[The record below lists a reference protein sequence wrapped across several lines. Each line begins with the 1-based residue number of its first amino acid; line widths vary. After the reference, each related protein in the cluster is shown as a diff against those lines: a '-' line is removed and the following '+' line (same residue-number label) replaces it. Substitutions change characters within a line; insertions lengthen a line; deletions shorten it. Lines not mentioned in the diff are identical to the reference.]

1 MLGIGFHSYL
11 TIFRRRFMER
21 PWRLVSLLLPPILAC
36 AGSRAEAPTPK
47 SATSPEIT
55 PADLRTR
62 SYIFADD
69 SMQGRQ
75 AGTPGNV
82 RGNAYISGELARLGL
97 KPGGDQG
104 GYLQRVPLMRYAVD
118 TVHTTLD
125 AGSVKLRAFQDY
137 YPYQPTFE
145 LPARPIDGAQVV
157 YIGGRS
163 DSAAL
168 PAREALQGK
177 LLVFR
182 NQGDGKSIAAPDL
195 GPAGRLGLAAGIA
208 ITDID
213 GLIASNTNY
222 LRAPRL
228 EVAAET
234 KVPPGATQP
243 RIVFLPTGTVQT
255 LFGKPLD
262 ALRPGDTGAT
272 LGGEVSYA
280 ATDVSSTN
288 VVGIL
293 EGADPALRG
302 EYVALGAHND
312 AIGIVPPVDHD
323 SIRAYNTVMRPRGA
337 NDSPGQPTAEQWG
350 RVHGILDSLR
360 RLHPA
365 RADSIVNGADDDGS
379 GSMGLLEVAES
390 FAKGPRFKRSL
401 LFVWHTGEESG
412 LQGSRWF
419 TDHPT
424 VPRDSIVSQLNVDM
438 IARGGP
444 QDEPK
449 GGPGYLQVIGSRRLS
464 TELGDLVETV
474 NREGKHGMQFDYS
487 YDADGH
493 PDNFYCRSD
502 HYSYARY
509 GIPIAFFSTG
519 GHRDYHQVTD
529 EPEYLDYEQFA
540 RVTRFLADVAG
551 RVANLDHR
559 VAVDKPKPDPDA
571 PCHQ

>member
-1 MLGIGFHSYL
+1 M
-11 TIFRRRFMER
+11 RR
-21 PWRLVSLLLPPILAC
+21 PWRLACLFLPLATGC
-36 AGSRAEAPTPK
+36 GGSRAETPAPRGGTT
-47 SATSPEIT
+47 AEIS

-62 SYIFADD
+62 SYIFSDD

-75 AGTPGNV
+75 AGTAGNA
-82 RGNAYISGELARLGL
+82 RGNAYIAGELARLGL

-118 TVHTTLD
+118 TARGTLQ
-125 AGSVKLRAFQDY
+125 AGSVNLRALQDY
-137 YPYQPTFE
+137 FPYQPSFD

-157 YIGGRS
+157 YIGTRA

-177 LLVFR
+177 VVVFR
-182 NQGDGKSIAAPDL
+182 SEANGHSIAGPDMN
-195 GPAGRLGLAAGIA
+195 PAGRLGLAAGIV
-208 ITDID
+208 ITDVD
-213 GLIASNTNY
+213 RLITSFAGY

-228 EVAAET
+228 EMASDA
-234 KVPPGATQP
+234 KPPAGVTQP
-243 RIVFLPTGTVQT
+243 RLIFVPTGAAQA
-255 LFGKPLD
+255 LFGKSLD
-262 ALRPGDTGAT
+262 ALRPGDAGPT
-272 LGGEVSYA
+272 LHGEISFAV
-280 ATDVSSTN
+280 TDLSATN
-288 VVGIL
+288 VVGIV
-293 EGADPALRG
+293 EGSDPALRG

-312 AIGIVPPVDHD
+312 AIGIVAPVDHD
-323 SIRAYNTVMRPRGA
+323 SIRAFNSVMRPRGA
-337 NDSPGQPTAEQWG
+337 NDAPGEPSPEQVG
-350 RVHGILDSLR
+350 RIRGMLDSLR

-390 FAKGPRFKRSL
+390 FARRGTHPKRSL

-424 VPRDSIVSQLNVDM
+424 VPRDSIVSQINVDM

-474 NREGKHGMQFDYS
+474 NREGKHGMVFDYT
-487 YDADGH
+487 YDANGH

-509 GIPIAFFSTG
+509 GIPIAFLSTG

-529 EPEYLDYEQFA
+529 EPEYLDYVQFA
-540 RVTRFLADVAG
+540 RVTGFLADLAA

-559 VAVDKPKPDPDA
+559 IVVDKPKPDPEA

>member
-1 MLGIGFHSYL
+1 M
-11 TIFRRRFMER
+11 RRR
-21 PWRLVSLLLPPILAC
+21 WRLAYLFLPLA
-36 AGSRAEAPTPK
+36 AGCGGPRAETPAPRG
-47 SATSPEIT
+47 ATTSEIS

-62 SYIFADD
+62 SYIFSDD

-75 AGTPGNV
+75 AGTAGNA
-82 RGNAYISGELARLGL
+82 RGNAYIAGELARLGL
-97 KPGGDQG
+97 RPGGDQG

-118 TVHTTLD
+118 TARGTLQ
-125 AGSVKLRAFQDY
+125 AGSVNLRALQDY
-137 YPYQPTFE
+137 FPYQPSFD
-145 LPARPIDGAQVV
+145 LPVRPIDGAQVV
-157 YIGGRS
+157 YIGARA

-177 LLVFR
+177 VVVFR
-182 NQGDGKSIAAPDL
+182 SEAAGQSIAGPDL
-195 GPAGRLGLAAGIA
+195 NPDGRLGLAAGIV
-208 ITDID
+208 ITDVD
-213 GLIASNTNY
+213 RLIAGFAGY

-228 EVAAET
+228 EMASDVKAPAG
-234 KVPPGATQP
+234 VTQP
-243 RIVFLPTGTVQT
+243 RLIFVPTGTAQA
-255 LFGKPLD
+255 LFGKPLE
-262 ALRPGDTGAT
+262 ALHPGDAGPT
-272 LGGEVSYA
+272 LHGEISFA
-280 ATDVSSTN
+280 ATDLSATN

-293 EGADPALRG
+293 EGSDSALRG

-312 AIGIVPPVDHD
+312 AIGIVAPVDHD
-323 SIRAYNTVMRPRGA
+323 SIRAFNSVMLPRGA
-337 NDSPGQPTAEQWG
+337 NDAPGEPSPEQLG
-350 RVHGILDSLR
+350 RIRGMLDSLR
-360 RLHPA
+360 QLHPA

-390 FAKGPRFKRSL
+390 FARRGAHPKRSL

-424 VPRDSIVSQLNVDM
+424 VPRDSIVSQINVDM
-438 IARGGP
+438 IARGGA

-474 NREGKHGMQFDYS
+474 NREGKHGMVFDYT
-487 YDADGH
+487 YDANGH

-509 GIPIAFFSTG
+509 GIPIAFLSTG

-529 EPEYLDYEQFA
+529 EPEYLDYVQFA
-540 RVTRFLADVAG
+540 RVTRFLADLAD
-551 RVANLDHR
+551 RLANLDHR
-559 VAVDKPKPDPDA
+559 IVVDKPKPDPEA